1 MMHIPIAI
9 TSWKYYNR
17 YLHSS
22 SLLDSI
28 IKLNRMKMKSFL
40 FEYFLV
46 LAMGQVRDIMIRNVI
61 TIEHDKT
68 AKDVA
73 LLLAEKEISSL
84 VVFKDGTPIGLV
96 TERDLA
102 RKISTSDRKSVD
114 VPLSEIMSHNFRWVE
129 PMTPIEDAVQQMINK
144 NIRRLLVLENGKLVG
159 IITETDLAKYLR
171 SKLLIDGALEDT
183 TALNRKVIKSG

>member
-1 MMHIPIAI
+1 
-9 TSWKYYNR
+9 
-17 YLHSS
+17 
-22 SLLDSI
+22 
-28 IKLNRMKMKSFL
+28 
-40 FEYFLV
+40 
-46 LAMGQVRDIMIRNVI
+46 MIRDVA

-73 LLLAEKEISSL
+73 LLLAEKNISSL
-84 VVFKDGTPIGLV
+84 VVVKNGEPIGLV

-102 RKISTSDRKSVD
+102 RKVSTTDKKSSE
-114 VPLSEIMSHNFRWVE
+114 VPLSEIMSPNFRWVE
-129 PMTPIEDAVQQMINK
+129 PMTSIEDAVQKMLNK

-183 TALNRKVIKSG
+183 TALNRKVVKG

>member
-1 MMHIPIAI
+1 
-9 TSWKYYNR
+9 
-17 YLHSS
+17 
-22 SLLDSI
+22 
-28 IKLNRMKMKSFL
+28 
-40 FEYFLV
+40 
-46 LAMGQVRDIMIRNVI
+46 MGQVRDIMIHNVI
-61 TIEHDKT
+61 TIEHNKS

-84 VVFKDGTPIGLV
+84 VVIQDGNPIGLV

-102 RKISTSDRKSVD
+102 RKVLTSDRKSAD

-129 PMTPIEDAVQQMINK
+129 PMTPIEDAVQKMINK
-144 NIRRLLVLENGKLVG
+144 NIRRLLVLDNGKLVG

-183 TALNRKVIKSG
+183 TALNRKVIKSS